1 MPDCKQNGNPTGMS
15 LRMLRLLG
23 CLAIAVFSLSCSEE
37 VEVKLF
43 TEMHGDS
50 TGIHFVN
57 QLSFDEDFNV
67 YTYRNFYNG
76 GGVGIGDIN
85 NNGLVDVFFTANMSS
100 NKLYLNKGNFKFED
114 ITANA
119 GVAGSQSWST
129 GVSMADVNGDGWLDI
144 YLCSSGKVEGDS
156 NKHNELFINNGD
168 LTFTERSAEYGID
181 DRGYSTHAAFF
192 DYDKDNDLDLY
203 VLNNSYQPI
212 GSFNLKKN
220 ERLKRDSLGGHKL
233 YRNDGDKFTDVS
245 VTAGIYGSVIAF
257 GLGVTVGD
265 VNADGWQDIYVSN
278 DFFERDYLYINN
290 QDGTFKES
298 LTEAMRSISGASM
311 GADLADINNDL
322 YPDLFVTEMLPAE
335 NERLKTVTTFQIREL
350 RYQVILIQ
358 NWIIFP
364 IELCAEYLFH

>member
-85 NNGLVDVFFTANMSS
+85 NDGLVDVFFTANMSS

-212 GSFNLKKN
+212 GSFNLKK
-220 ERLKRDSLGGHKL
+220 K
-233 YRNDGDKFTDVS
+233 
-245 VTAGIYGSVIAF
+245 
-257 GLGVTVGD
+257 
-265 VNADGWQDIYVSN
+265 
-278 DFFERDYLYINN
+278 
-290 QDGTFKES
+290 
-298 LTEAMRSISGASM
+298 
-311 GADLADINNDL
+311 
-322 YPDLFVTEMLPAE
+322 
-335 NERLKTVTTFQIREL
+335 
-350 RYQVILIQ
+350 
-358 NWIIFP
+358 
-364 IELCAEYLFH
+364 